1 MEGSTT
7 LIDTGNSVMSVLRGH
22 FWHKEKCFLKTD
34 DILKEILMNLPA
46 NSLLTIINDR
56 NWQLNI
62 FWSLEKQILLLL
74 PVNYDI
80 FQFSTVRFSRV
91 EKYLKPMV
99 EGQSINTLY
108 VVKCMEIKI
117 R

>member
-1 MEGSTT
+1 
-7 LIDTGNSVMSVLRGH
+7 
-22 FWHKEKCFLKTD
+22 
-34 DILKEILMNLPA
+34 MNLPA